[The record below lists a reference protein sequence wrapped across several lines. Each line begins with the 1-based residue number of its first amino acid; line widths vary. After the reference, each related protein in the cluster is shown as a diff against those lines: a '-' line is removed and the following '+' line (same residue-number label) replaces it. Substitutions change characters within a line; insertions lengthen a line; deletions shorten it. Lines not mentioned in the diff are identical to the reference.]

1 MRKITATLA
10 ALSLMAGPAA
20 GIASAQKDPG
30 NPGHHHA
37 RNVARQQ
44 CQAER
49 KALGVKAFR
58 AKYGMP
64 NAFAKC
70 VKAHR
75 PTDKSAAVTCRAER
89 KAVGGKAFRQK
100 YGKGN
105 ALNKCIKANTAA

>member
-1 MRKITATLA
+1 MRKITATMA

-20 GIASAQKDPG
+20 GIASAKKHHGDQ
-30 NPGHHHA
+30 GHHHG

-44 CQAER
+44 CNAER

-58 AKYGMP
+58 AKYGKP

-75 PTDKSAAVTCRAER
+75 
-89 KAVGGKAFRQK
+89 G
-100 YGKGN
+100 
-105 ALNKCIKANTAA
+105 